1 MRAARKT
8 LVGGFLK
15 QCRVHQEHRLRT
27 VCERHCYAEQRHR
40 TITSLESHGSGIGT
54 CHEWRSKSTNLG
66 QPHSFNTGRGIVK
79 LAKRGLRQR
88 RAGGGIDNK
97 FANSINVPS
106 RTKGGVKAVRSM
118 ERQGDQEPPPR
129 GHQQRTYRHNIK
141 HHRFDNVSQP
151 GGEGGDRL
159 SINRASTFGRH
170 PKGGEG
176 QCLYEWPCPNGAST
190 SHRLGI
196 DKAAR
201 VATRDRE
208 VACEYVNVNVNV

>member
-1 MRAARKT
+1 MAIEIHKFGPASLFQHREGHRQVGETRAPPEA
-8 LVGGFLK
+8 G
-15 QCRVHQEHRLRT
+15 
-27 VCERHCYAEQRHR
+27 
-40 TITSLESHGSGIGT
+40 
-54 CHEWRSKSTNLG
+54 
-66 QPHSFNTGRGIVK
+66 
-79 LAKRGLRQR
+79 
-88 RAGGGIDNK
+88 GGGIDNK